1 MFWAS
6 LTKSN
11 QCPALVGVAAL
22 LHDRLIGDRNV
33 AAATQFPRPGC
44 KDAYRRNFWF
54 TRRRNAT
61 AKLRE
66 GSFNAAEHPCTA
78 VPVSEVSIHRDLIAD
93 DHQDNPDCDCHVG
106 QYAAA

>member
-1 MFWAS
+1 MSVISTEAA
-6 LTKSN
+6 
-11 QCPALVGVAAL
+11 QACRPAAL
-22 LHDRLIGDRNV
+22 WLITI
-33 AAATQFPRPGC
+33 AGC

-54 TRRRNAT
+54 RWRQNAT

-66 GSFNAAEHPCTA
+66 ASFNAVVHPCTA
-78 VPVSEVSIHRDLIAD
+78 VPVSEASIDRDLIAD